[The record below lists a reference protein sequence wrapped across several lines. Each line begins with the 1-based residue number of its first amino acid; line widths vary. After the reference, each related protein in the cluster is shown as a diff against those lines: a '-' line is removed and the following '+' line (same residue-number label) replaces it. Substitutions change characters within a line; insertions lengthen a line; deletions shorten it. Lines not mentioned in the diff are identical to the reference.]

1 MKIQE
6 KEHWLISMKNLYR
19 KNMINPYKCYVI
31 YDDKELPICYA
42 DTLEEVSKF
51 AGKTKNAIANM
62 FWRQKNSNN
71 KAGLII
77 DGKHCFVKR
86 FKRL

>member
-1 MKIQE
+1 MKKQE

-71 KAGLII
+71 RAGLII

>member
-1 MKIQE
+1 MKKQR

-71 KAGLII
+71 RAGLII

>member
-1 MKIQE
+1 MT
-6 KEHWLISMKNLYR
+6 
-19 KNMINPYKCYVI
+19 NPYKCYVI

-71 KAGLII
+71 RAGLII

>member
-1 MKIQE
+1 MKKQR
-6 KEHWLISMKNLYR
+6 KEHWLISMKNLCR

-62 FWRQKNSNN
+62 FWRQKNSNTR
-71 KAGLII
+71 AGLII

>member
-1 MKIQE
+1 MKKPR

-71 KAGLII
+71 RAGLII

>member
-1 MKIQE
+1 MKKQG

-71 KAGLII
+71 RAGLII